1 MKKDKFYFMEI
12 AIEQAIIAR
21 ENGEVPVGAIVVLS
35 GKIVGRGYNSVIEN
49 RDPTAHAEI
58 VAIRDAGQK
67 LKNYRLI
74 EAEMYVSL
82 EPCLMCYSAMVNAR
96 IKKLYYS
103 AFDLKSGIFS
113 TKKFSQVANT
123 YNHYIKVE
131 EGILKDKSSELLI
144 DFFEVRRGAGA
155 VERGGL
161 ENR

>member
-12 AIEQAIIAR
+12 AIEQARIAR
-21 ENGEVPVGAIVVLS
+21 ENGEVPVGAIVVLN

-103 AFDLKSGIFS
+103 AFDLKIGIFS
-113 TKKFSQVANT
+113 TKKFWQVDNT
-123 YNHYIKVE
+123 YNHYIEVE
-131 EGILKDKSSELLI
+131 AGVLKDKSSRLLKN
-144 DFFEVRRGAGA
+144 FFKARRDAGA
-155 VERGGL
+155 VERDGL

>member
-1 MKKDKFYFMEI
+1 MKKEKFYFMEI
-12 AIEQAIIAR
+12 AIEQAKIAR
-21 ENGEVPVGAIVVLS
+21 ENGEVPVGAIVVLN

-74 EAEMYVSL
+74 GTEMYVSL

-103 AFDLKSGIFS
+103 AFDLKIGIFS
-113 TKKFSQVANT
+113 TKKFEQLANI
-123 YNHYIKVE
+123 YNHYIEVE

-144 DFFEVRRGAGA
+144 SFFEVRRGAGA

>member
-1 MKKDKFYFMEI
+1 MKKEKFYFMEI
-12 AIEQAIIAR
+12 AIEQARIAR
-21 ENGEVPVGAIVVLS
+21 ENGEVPVGAIVVLN

-74 EAEMYVSL
+74 GAEMYVSL
-82 EPCLMCYSAMVNAR
+82 EPCVMCYSAMVNAR

-103 AFDLKSGIFS
+103 AFDLKIGIFS
-113 TKKFSQVANT
+113 TKKFEQLTNL
-123 YNHYIKVE
+123 YNHYIEVE
-131 EGILKDKSSELLI
+131 AGILKDKSSKLLI
-144 DFFEVRRGAGA
+144 DFFEVRRGAGV